1 MSSSLYTQINM
12 KTTLSNSCYMKYWLF
27 INLVNL
33 AMVLLDFGSGDIYDT
48 NLENDGRLDTYT
60 IFP

>member
-1 MSSSLYTQINM
+1 
-12 KTTLSNSCYMKYWLF
+12 
-27 INLVNL
+27 
-33 AMVLLDFGSGDIYDT
+33 MVLLDFGSGDIYDT